1 MAHLCPADGAV
12 PPQGWQAE
20 AGQPQPVRAAF
31 QLPCRQVLPH
41 PGPPHAQTGLAAL
54 QGSHPAR
61 PPDCQPAGP
70 SSALLGGPE
79 VPLRSRS
86 FTWSRPSCVRRESA
100 SGRVTRPRLGVQ
112 PTALTGRTRV
122 ADAEAWS
129 VGPQPPR
136 SQYPPL
142 PKAPIVALDGRLAMS
157 DCPNCSPTMPCAY
170 LSHCRQAVT
179 SLGDHHGPPG
189 LQTPMATDVGRA
201 TSSRACSAILGPLQ
215 AAQKLFHHRR
225 IDGGPKEGL
234 LLHDLMT
241 MMQRGSR
248 SPFSNYCPIHQSPIA
263 GC

>member
-1 MAHLCPADGAV
+1 MLALAHLCPADGAV

-70 SSALLGGPE
+70 PSALLGGPE
-79 VPLRSRS
+79 VPPGSRS

-157 DCPNCSPTMPCAY
+157 DCPNCSPPCHA
-170 LSHCRQAVT
+170 LTFLTAGSNVT
-179 SLGDHHGPPG
+179 RRSSRPSRPPNANGNRRRTGDQQPG
-189 LQTPMATDVGRA
+189 LQCNFGTP
-201 TSSRACSAILGPLQ
+201 SSSTKAVSS
-215 AAQKLFHHRR
+215 QK
-225 IDGGPKEGL
+225 D
-234 LLHDLMT
+234 
-241 MMQRGSR
+241 
-248 SPFSNYCPIHQSPIA
+248 
-263 GC
+263 